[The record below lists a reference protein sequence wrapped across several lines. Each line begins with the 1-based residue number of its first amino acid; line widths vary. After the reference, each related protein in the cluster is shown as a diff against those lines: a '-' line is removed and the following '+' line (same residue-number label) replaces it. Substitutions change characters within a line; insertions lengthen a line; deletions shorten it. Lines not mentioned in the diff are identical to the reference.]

1 MERPSYTF
9 CEYFPEGTSF
19 YQWQRLKQR
28 GPEQAL
34 RISKALYQKAE
45 TQNEELSDDEAT
57 KRALFLNRGDLVG
70 RALAR
75 PQSLTLEEKYEL
87 MHWGPPEALHAAIR
101 SASGDQ
107 VSRPRELLDKIRT
120 SSSPSSTWASLT
132 IDELELLV
140 LKFRSLELGRNLMT
154 WQSFPGNQEAR
165 DLVLVREGIA
175 DAACQ
180 QIFSDAGTVYMTSP
194 RIQRGRYARFRAA
207 EMSGETGLLVQEY
220 EPIGFRRI
228 PFSISLKKPK
238 PDVPLWSTEQEDDD
252 EEESLPTPTPRA
264 VPMVCVWDPEDESP
278 RSPNRDDVDS
288 LGRPA
293 WPRLPGRDS
302 SYPMTPDILF
312 RHDEHKSENW
322 DEEFRWLGQGM
333 VEENAKDLR
342 AVYVY
347 MALTAEEKAGYEASS
362 KRLRQEAWDEL
373 EQRKRDGKRSYDP

>member
-9 CEYFPEGTSF
+9 CEYFPEGTGV
-19 YQWQRLKQR
+19 YHWQRLKQR

-57 KRALFLNRGDLVG
+57 QRALFLNRGDLVG

-75 PQSLTLEEKYEL
+75 PQSPTLEEKYEL
-87 MHWGPPEALHAAIR
+87 MHWGPPETLHAAIR

-140 LKFRSLELGRNLMT
+140 LEFQPLELGRNLMT

-165 DLVLVREGIA
+165 NLVLVREGIA

-180 QIFSDAGTVYMTSP
+180 QIFSDA
-194 RIQRGRYARFRAA
+194 
-207 EMSGETGLLVQEY
+207 
-220 EPIGFRRI
+220 
-228 PFSISLKKPK
+228 
-238 PDVPLWSTEQEDDD
+238 EQDDDD
-252 EEESLPTPTPRA
+252 EEESLPAPTPRA

-362 KRLRQEAWDEL
+362 ERLRQEAWDEL
-373 EQRKRDGKRSYDP
+373 EQRKRDGKRSYDL

>member
-9 CEYFPEGTSF
+9 CEYFPEGTSV

-57 KRALFLNRGDLVG
+57 QRALFLNRGDLVG

-87 MHWGPPEALHAAIR
+87 MHWGPPETLHAAIR
-101 SASGDQ
+101 SASGGQ
-107 VSRPRELLDKIRT
+107 VSPAAG
-120 SSSPSSTWASLT
+120 ASRQDPC
-132 IDELELLV
+132 IV
-140 LKFRSLELGRNLMT
+140 LSVVDMGIPDHRRAGV
-154 WQSFPGNQEAR
+154 SFPGNQEAR
-165 DLVLVREGIA
+165 NLVLVREGIT
-175 DAACQ
+175 DAAYQ
-180 QIFSDAGTVYMTSP
+180 QISSDAGTVYMTSP
-194 RIQRGRYARFRAA
+194 RIQRERYARFRAA
-207 EMSGETGLLVQEY
+207 EMSGDTGLLVQEY

-238 PDVPLWSTEQEDDD
+238 SDVPLWSTEQEDDD
-252 EEESLPTPTPRA
+252 EEESFPTPTPRA

-322 DEEFRWLGQGM
+322 DEEFGWLGQGM

-362 KRLRQEAWDEL
+362 ERLRQEAWDEL